1 MQPAIPERIQ
11 NYRRTKFGKSALL
24 STKLGA
30 FISADEAMVQFTG
43 NKCPIIRA
51 MSNKLITRGIL
62 LYTGVDYETKFVFN
76 FNV

>member
-1 MQPAIPERIQ
+1 
-11 NYRRTKFGKSALL
+11 
-24 STKLGA
+24 
-30 FISADEAMVQFTG
+30 MVQFTG